1 MYIETVP
8 NRNSPPAVLLRE
20 GYREGSKIVKRTIAN
35 LSHWDPQLIEHFRVL
50 LKGGV
55 AIESSEAMMT
65 IERSLP
71 HGHVAAVLGAIRQCG
86 IEKLIGAAPAPLR
99 PIALA
104 LIAAR
109 VLEPGSKLATWR
121 MLQPE
126 CATHSLSSLLGLG
139 EIEVDQ
145 LYAALDWLGEAQPR
159 IEAALAKKHLAN
171 GVLVLYDL
179 TSTWVTGRHCALAK
193 HGYSRDSR
201 GDCPQIVFGLLCS
214 ASGCPVAVE
223 VFEGNTADPATVGV
237 QIEKL
242 KKRFGLSYVVW
253 VGDRGMITSARIE
266 EVLRPARMGWI
277 TALRSPQ
284 IAELI
289 EERGPWQLSLFDERG
304 MIEVA
309 SDRYPGE
316 RLVVCRNPALAD
328 ERARKRNE
336 LLALTEADFAVIAQA
351 TTRARNPLRGQ
362 DKIALRVGR
371 VMDHRH
377 MAKHFQLTITDI
389 SFSFIRKQAQI
400 DAEAALDGL
409 YVIRTNVPREQLS
422 ESKTVSAY
430 KSLAQVERAFRSM
443 KTVDLHVR
451 PIYHWNEARVRA
463 HVFLCML
470 AYYVEWHL
478 RDALK
483 PMLHDDEE
491 LERQRE
497 SRLNPVLP
505 TQRSEGAKAKAA
517 NHRTDDGLPVHSL
530 HTLLQDLATLTYNIT
545 STPINP
551 QAKVIITTRPT
562 PIQTK
567 AFALLGINPACS
579 QSQPFDHRK
588 NAATSRG

>member
-8 NRNSPPAVLLRE
+8 NRNSPPAILLRE
-20 GYREGSKIVKRTIAN
+20 GYREGGKIVKRTIAN
-35 LSHWDPQLIEHFRVL
+35 LSHWDPQLIEHFRIL

-55 AIESSEAMMT
+55 AVEPSQAVIT
-65 IERSLP
+65 LERSLP
-71 HGHVAAVLGAIRQCG
+71 HGHVAAVLGTARHCG
-86 IEKLIGAAPAPLR
+86 IEKLISAAPAPLR
-99 PIALA
+99 PIVLA
-104 LIAAR
+104 LITAR

-121 MLQPE
+121 MLQPQ
-126 CATHSLSSLLGLG
+126 CATHSLSHVLGLG

-145 LYAALDWLGEAQPR
+145 LYAALDWLGESQPR
-159 IEAALAKKHLAN
+159 IETALAKKHLAN

-179 TSTWVTGRHCALAK
+179 SSTWVTGRHCALAK
-193 HGYSRDSR
+193 YGYSRDSR

-214 ASGCPVAVE
+214 AAGCPVAVE
-223 VFEGNTADPATVGV
+223 VFEGNTADPATVGA

-242 KKRFGLSYVVW
+242 KKRFGLSHVVW

-266 EVLRPARMGWI
+266 EVLRPAGMGWI

-304 MIEVA
+304 LIEVA

-316 RLVVCRNPALAD
+316 RLVVCRNPALAA
-328 ERARKRNE
+328 ERSRKRDE
-336 LLALTEADFAVIAQA
+336 LLALTEVDFAAIAQA
-351 TTRARNPLRGQ
+351 ATRSRNPLRGQ

-371 VMDHRH
+371 LMDHRH
-377 MAKHFQLTITDI
+377 MAKHFDLTITDT
-389 SFSFIRKQAQI
+389 SFTFTRKQAQI

-409 YVIRTNVPREQLS
+409 YVIRTNVPSEQLS
-422 ESKTVSAY
+422 DGETVSAY

-491 LERQRE
+491 LESQRD

-505 TQRSEGAKAKAA
+505 TQRSERAKAKAA
-517 NHRTDDGLPVHSL
+517 THRTDDGLPVHSL

-551 QAKVIITTRPT
+551 KAKIIVTTRPT
-562 PIQTK
+562 PIQAK
-567 AFALLGINPACS
+567 AFALLGIDPGCS
-579 QSQPFDHRK
+579 Q
-588 NAATSRG
+588 

>member
-8 NRNSPPAVLLRE
+8 NRNSPPAILLRE
-20 GYREGSKIVKRTIAN
+20 GYREGGKIVKRTLAN
-35 LSHWDPQLIEHFRVL
+35 LSHWDPQLIEHFRIL
-50 LKGGV
+50 LKGGIAV
-55 AIESSEAMMT
+55 ESPQALMT
-65 IERSLP
+65 LERSLP
-71 HGHVAAVLGAIRQCG
+71 HGHVAAVLGTARQCG
-86 IEKLIGAAPAPLR
+86 IEKLISGAPTPLR
-99 PIALA
+99 SIVLA
-104 LIAAR
+104 LIVAR

-121 MLQPE
+121 MLQPQ
-126 CATHSLSSLLGLG
+126 CATHSLSQVLGLG
-139 EIEVDQ
+139 EIEVDP

-159 IEAALAKKHLAN
+159 IETALARKHLAN

-179 TSTWVTGRHCALAK
+179 SSTWVTGRHCALAK
-193 HGYSRDSR
+193 YGYSRDGR

-214 ASGCPVAVE
+214 AAGCPVAVE
-223 VFEGNTADPATVGV
+223 VFEGNTADPATVGA
-237 QIEKL
+237 QIDKL
-242 KKRFGLSYVVW
+242 KQRFGLSHVVW
-253 VGDRGMITSARIE
+253 VGDRGMITAARIE
-266 EVLRPARMGWI
+266 EVLRPAGMGWI

-289 EERGPWQLSLFDERG
+289 EERGPWQLALFDERG
-304 MIEVA
+304 LIEVA

-316 RLVVCRNPALAD
+316 RLMVCRNPALAT
-328 ERARKRNE
+328 ERSRKRDE
-336 LLALTEADFAVIAQA
+336 LLALTEADFAAIAQA
-351 TTRARNPLRGQ
+351 TTRRRDPLRGQ

-377 MAKHFQLTITDI
+377 MAKHFELTITDTA
-389 SFSFIRKQAQI
+389 FTFTRKQAQI

-422 ESKTVSAY
+422 DTETVSAY

-491 LERQRE
+491 LETQRD

-505 TQRSEGAKAKAA
+505 TQRSARAKAKVAT
-517 NHRTDDGLPVHSL
+517 HRTDDGLPVHSL

-551 QAKVIITTRPT
+551 EAKIIVTTRPT
-562 PIQTK
+562 PTQAK
-567 AFALLGINPACS
+567 AFALLGIDPGCS
-579 QSQPFDHRK
+579 Q
-588 NAATSRG
+588 